1 MSNMTQSSRHE
12 NVERC
17 PNLPSPRVVWCPV
30 SDAPR
35 EVAPAPTWGF
45 EDAFR
50 ESYPSL
56 VRALTAACG
65 DAEVAADCVQ
75 DAWVKAHLRWRRI
88 SAYDNPVAWV
98 RRVAIHKMRDHF
110 RREARGSRARVL
122 LAAESTLHEEPP
134 VGGGAAIALVAS
146 LPPQQ
151 RLAMSLYYI
160 EGLSVAE
167 VAAAMSISEGAV
179 KFHMNQGRERLRP
192 RLVEASDA

>member
-1 MSNMTQSSRHE
+1 M
-12 NVERC
+12 
-17 PNLPSPRVVWCPV
+17 

-45 EDAFR
+45 EEAFR
-50 ESYPSL
+50 ESYLSL

-75 DAWVKAHLRWRRI
+75 DAWVKAHVRWRRI
-88 SAYDNPVAWV
+88 SAYDNPIAWV

-110 RREARGSRARVL
+110 RREARGSRARAL
-122 LAAESTLHEEPP
+122 LAAGSTFVEEP
-134 VGGGAAIALVAS
+134 VVGAGGGAIALVAS

-151 RLAMSLYYI
+151 RLAMSLYYV
-160 EGLSVAE
+160 EGLTVAE